1 MGFRIIDSHSVLV
14 NNFFYSRTNEWN
26 RKLRLT
32 YGLEA
37 VREIVS
43 SSPYN
48 ELEFVIILAGRR
60 ALYKETIVVNIT
72 LIVSHTLING
82 YLSSVLPIK

>member
-1 MGFRIIDSHSVLV
+1 MGFRIIESHSVLV
-14 NNFFYSRTNEWN
+14 NTFFYSRTNEWN

-60 ALYKETIVVNIT
+60 ALYKETIVVNKT
-72 LIVSHTLING
+72 LIVSYTLING

>member
-1 MGFRIIDSHSVLV
+1 MGFRIIESHSVLV
-14 NNFFYSRTNEWN
+14 NTFFYSRTNEWN

-72 LIVSHTLING
+72 LIVSNILING